1 MRDFLMSSSSA
12 PYDVFI
18 SFKHS
23 ARDGGAT
30 RDVDAARAV
39 YDALTAAGVRT
50 FFSVESLKRDGRGLF
65 AKSIEAALESARF
78 LVLVASCREHIE
90 SKWVEAEWDTFIN
103 DVRSGHKPDGDLVIL
118 NCGNLQPSQLPLFLR
133 RHSMFGIDEIESIVE
148 VVNSSLPKPVGL
160 GDVIRASLHCFDPKA
175 NKDKIYIVTA
185 HAPAG
190 AEYVIKTHW
199 GARQAKRLASMV
211 KTSGIATE
219 KEIKK
224 AVKDIVDE
232 KTKGAERYLAK
243 AWKSLLTD
251 DAMRAL
257 AAELAAEMPE
267 QRRARGAAAE
277 KSRVAK
283 RKRQSG
289 RKR

>member
-1 MRDFLMSSSSA
+1 MST
-12 PYDVFI
+12 PT
-18 SFKHS
+18 KGQWS
-23 ARDGGAT
+23 ARAIPGAT
-30 RDVDAARAV
+30 FALHVTPRARRISLSETPEGTFKASV
-39 YDALTAAGVRT
+39 TTAPEDGRATAA
-50 FFSVESLKRDGRGLF
+50 
-65 AKSIEAALESARF
+65 
-78 LVLVASCREHIE
+78 VAE
-90 SKWVEAEWDTFIN
+90 
-103 DVRSGHKPDGDLVIL
+103 LL
-118 NCGNLQPSQLPLFLR
+118 
-133 RHSMFGIDEIESIVE
+133 
-148 VVNSSLPKPVGL
+148 
-160 GDVIRASLHCFDPKA
+160 
-175 NKDKIYIVTA
+175 A

-190 AEYVIKTHW
+190 AQYVIKTHW

-257 AAELAAEMPE
+257 AAELAVEMPE
-267 QRRARGAAAE
+267 QRRARGASVE
-277 KSRVAK
+277 KSHVAK

>member
-1 MRDFLMSSSSA
+1 MSSTSV

-23 ARDGGAT
+23 GRDGGAT
-30 RDVDAARAV
+30 PDVEAARAV
-39 YDALTAAGVRT
+39 YKALTAAGVRT

-133 RHSMFGIDEIESIVE
+133 RHSMFGVDEIESIVE
-148 VVNSSLPKPVGL
+148 VVGSSLPKPVGL
-160 GDVIRASLHCFDPKA
+160 GDVIRSSLHCFDPKA

-190 AEYVIKTHW
+190 GQYVIKTHW
-199 GARQAKRLASMV
+199 GSRQAKRLASMV
-211 KTSGIATE
+211 KMSGIAAAD
-219 KEIKK
+219 EIKK
-224 AVKDIVDE
+224 AVKEIVDE
-232 KTKGAERYLAK
+232 KTKGAERYVAK
-243 AWKSLLTD
+243 AWKSLLTV

-257 AAELAAEMPE
+257 AAELAVEMPE
-267 QRRARGAAAE
+267 PGRGRKVSAA
-277 KSRVAK
+277 KSAVAK
-283 RKRQSG
+283 RKRQGG